1 MIRRSERF
9 IPALKRNF
17 EMLELIEINTFYGEG
32 QILKNVSLKIE
43 EGSVVALL
51 GRNGMGKTTTVRSI
65 IGFTP
70 PRSGIIRFKGKEI
83 QNTPPHQICQMGLAL
98 VPQGRRMFP
107 SLSVEENL
115 TIAARGKGW
124 DLKKVHSLF
133 PILNERAKQQG
144 NLLSG
149 GEQQMA
155 CIARALLTNPDFL
168 LMDEPS
174 EGLAPLIIHE
184 IGDILLQL
192 KKEGLSMLLV
202 EQNVP
207 LAMRVAD
214 YAYILSNGEIVHY
227 SSSEELSGNQEL
239 LAKHIG
245 VAKRKTR

>member
-1 MIRRSERF
+1 
-9 IPALKRNF
+9 
-17 EMLELIEINTFYGEG
+17 MLELINISTFYGEG
-32 QILKNVSLKIE
+32 QVLTNVSLKIE

-51 GRNGMGKTTTVRSI
+51 GRNGMGKTTMVRSI

-70 PRSGIIRFKGKEI
+70 PRSGVIRFKGKEI
-83 QNTPPHQICQMGLAL
+83 QSTPPHQICQMGLAL
-98 VPQGRRMFP
+98 VPQGRRLFP

-115 TIAARGKGW
+115 TIAARGEGW

-133 PILNERAKQQG
+133 PILNDRARQRG

-174 EGLAPLIIHE
+174 EGLAPLVIRE
-184 IGDILLQL
+184 IGDVLLQL

-214 YAYILSNGEIVHY
+214 YVYILSNGQIVHY
-227 SSSEELSGNQEL
+227 SSAEELAGNQEL

-245 VAKRKTR
+245 VAKHRAK